1 MKIPKSGDRFD
12 GVKKRVLLSIALP
25 SQKIIKKEIK
35 QNKG

>member
-25 SQKIIKKEIK
+25 SQKVIKKEIK
-35 QNKG
+35 